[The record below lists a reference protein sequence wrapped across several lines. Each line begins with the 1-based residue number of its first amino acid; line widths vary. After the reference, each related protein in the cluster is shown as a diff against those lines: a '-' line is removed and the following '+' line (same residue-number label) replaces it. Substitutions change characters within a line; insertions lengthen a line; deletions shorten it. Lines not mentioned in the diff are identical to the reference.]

1 MYFMVHEFDIGKIVD
16 FPNGHGICNHGTE
29 VLYFVFVYKA
39 FYFYEKLDNTV
50 FCKDAIHSF
59 MISSDPSYSILCIL
73 TKPRSFYHSDF
84 DTWFLSLPQNVTK
97 INSGQFSIK
106 LHNTA
111 VCDVLI
117 FCILYFVGIFKCS
130 LLFINKLKWKQKFV
144 GDFYIA
150 VLLLSSLLECISS
163 KFTMFSCWLTF
174 ETIKRKKRDYVAM
187 ILYILFSQSLFS
199 AKLMN
204 NVL

>member
-1 MYFMVHEFDIGKIVD
+1 
-16 FPNGHGICNHGTE
+16 
-29 VLYFVFVYKA
+29 
-39 FYFYEKLDNTV
+39 
-50 FCKDAIHSF
+50 
-59 MISSDPSYSILCIL
+59 MISSDPSHSILCTL
-73 TKPRSFYHSDF
+73 TTSLSFDHSDF
-84 DTWFLSLPQNVTK
+84 DTWFLSLPQNVTH
-97 INSGQFSIK
+97 INNGQFSIK
-106 LHNTA
+106 LHGTA

-144 GDFYIA
+144 DDFYIV
-150 VLLLSSLLECISS
+150 VLLLSSLLECMSS

-174 ETIKRKKRDYVAM
+174 ETNKRKKRDYVAV

-204 NVL
+204 NVLQVPAV

>member
-1 MYFMVHEFDIGKIVD
+1 MVHEFDIGKIVD

-73 TKPRSFYHSDF
+73 TKPRSFYHSEY

-174 ETIKRKKRDYVAM
+174 ETIKRKKRDYVAV

>member
-1 MYFMVHEFDIGKIVD
+1 MNLILDNKWFSKWAWNLQPWKRSCY
-16 FPNGHGICNHGTE
+16 T
-29 VLYFVFVYKA
+29 LYLYKA
-39 FYFYEKLDNTV
+39 YYFYEKLNYTV
-50 FCKDAIHSF
+50 LCKDAIHYF
-59 MISSDPSYSILCIL
+59 MISSDPLHSILCTL
-73 TKPRSFYHSDF
+73 TKSLSFYHSGF
-84 DTWFLSLPQNVTK
+84 ITWFLSLPQNVTK
-97 INSGQFSIK
+97 INNGQFSIK
-106 LHNTA
+106 LHDTA

-144 GDFYIA
+144 DDFYIV
-150 VLLLSSLLECISS
+150 VLLLSSLLECMPS

-174 ETIKRKKRDYVAM
+174 ETNKRKKRDYVAV

-204 NVL
+204 NVLQVPAV